1 MASLFNNALAGVR
14 PGVTLILA
22 FFLCV
27 SVANQTLAQES
38 REAYQLPAVR
48 VEERPEIDGVLDEA
62 LWASAAVIDEFIQ
75 QEPDEGAPSTER
87 TEVRIVYDGGNLYLG
102 VRAFDPGADRVIAT
116 EMRRDANRILDE
128 DNFQVILDTFMAQTR
143 EKDF

>member
-1 MASLFNNALAGVR
+1 MASLFNNTL
-14 PGVTLILA
+14 PGVSLSATSILTFVLVA
-22 FFLCV
+22 
-27 SVANQTLAQES
+27 SAANQTLAQES

-87 TEVRIVYDGGNLYLG
+87 TEVRVIYDGGNLYLG
-102 VRAFDPGADRVIAT
+102 VQAFAPGADRVIAT
-116 EMRRDANRILDE
+116 EMRRDANRI
-128 DNFQVILDTFMAQTR
+128 
-143 EKDF
+143 